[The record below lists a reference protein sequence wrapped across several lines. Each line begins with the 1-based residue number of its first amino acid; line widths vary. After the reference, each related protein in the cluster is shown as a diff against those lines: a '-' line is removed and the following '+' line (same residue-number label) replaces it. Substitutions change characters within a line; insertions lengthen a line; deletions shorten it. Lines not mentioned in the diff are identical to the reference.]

1 MIDTIVCIKKI
12 KLCLRSFFVDCAF
25 LKFVIFA
32 LLILSVFYSNTF
44 VPAMALPS
52 LDDNITYA
60 SNSSFISN
68 GTSKNINFL
77 QYVNSMEGFSINYTD
92 DWRVGSLNQIQPL
105 PLILD
110 YRESVFFYH
119 LNDLQ
124 GFAVYSHKLQYNFF
138 DDLVNI
144 FTDQVQN
151 QKSTLDGFAITFFQ
165 KLLDK
170 KLENFNY
177 IKSESGEVIL
187 KNDLP
192 ARVIVFE
199 FMRENKVYKVLTIL
213 TIKNDR
219 VFILEYS
226 SEKDVYSKSFNIA
239 RSFIDSF
246 KIL

>member
-1 MIDTIVCIKKI
+1 
-12 KLCLRSFFVDCAF
+12 
-25 LKFVIFA
+25 
-32 LLILSVFYSNTF
+32 
-44 VPAMALPS
+44 
-52 LDDNITYA
+52 
-60 SNSSFISN
+60 
-68 GTSKNINFL
+68 
-77 QYVNSMEGFSINYTD
+77 MEGFSINYTD
-92 DWRVGSLNQIQPL
+92 DWLVGSLNQIQPL

-110 YRESVFFYH
+110 YRELVFFYP

-124 GFAVYSHKLQYNFF
+124 RFAVYSHKLQYNFF

-144 FTDQVQN
+144 FTDQEQN

-199 FMRENKVYKVLTIL
+199 FIQENKVYKVLTIL